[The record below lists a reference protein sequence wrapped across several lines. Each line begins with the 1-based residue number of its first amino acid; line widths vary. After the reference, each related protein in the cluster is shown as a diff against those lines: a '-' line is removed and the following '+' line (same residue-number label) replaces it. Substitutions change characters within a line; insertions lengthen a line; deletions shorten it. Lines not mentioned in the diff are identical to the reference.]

1 MFQQMTHQ
9 PAGSNAVSTLGKH
22 GDNPE
27 AMLCST
33 THYLQSRTALLTGT
47 LATVSL
53 LSRSFLREM

>member
-1 MFQQMTHQ
+1 MTHQ